1 MVETWAAFAITTV
14 ILCGISG
21 IISKIAL
28 NNVPSSVL
36 VISSFIVIMPISLI
50 LLVYYITFIGLE
62 GVSLYYVVL
71 GIVAAIFANL
81 GFFMYF
87 DALEKGPVMLIGSI
101 TSAYPAVVIVGA
113 ILLLGEWL
121 TFIQAIGA
129 IMVVTGVVA
138 LLYIHGTATGKT
150 KIPRVAI
157 VLSILAIISWS
168 IWGLTFKAALEG
180 LDIILFWGLST
191 LVMPPL
197 TLGYLKLRSHGE
209 RIQIP
214 KYSIPLVFA
223 IISVEVEQLGF
234 YTETLAVNAGPA
246 SLVFPVIASYPV
258 VTIILAYAFLKERIS
273 MKEAILIFAVVTGIV
288 LVSVIS

>member
-1 MVETWAAFAITTV
+1 MVETWVAFAITTV

-36 VISSFIVIMPISLI
+36 VMSSFIVIMPISLI
-50 LLVYYITFIGLE
+50 LLTYYIMFVGLD

-81 GFFMYF
+81 GFFLYF

-121 TFIQAIGA
+121 TFIQAVGV

-138 LLYIHGTATGKT
+138 LLYIHGTAIGKT
-150 KIPRVAI
+150 KMPRVAL
-157 VLSILAIISWS
+157 VLSILAIVSWS
-168 IWGLTFKAALEG
+168 IWGITFKAALEG
-180 LDIILFWGLST
+180 LDIILFWGLSA

-197 TLGYLKLRSHGE
+197 TLGYLKLRSRGE